1 MRALSRGGS
10 TSRYF
15 VRKARWREA
24 VPLAV
29 CLTHDVDNIERSME
43 HIMKVQ
49 DRFSKADLE
58 KAGKGPKKE

>member
-1 MRALSRGGS
+1 
-10 TSRYF
+10 
-15 VRKARWREA
+15 